1 MLLLTRKQ
9 EVRPGSRSKDP
20 EAGQKENGYE
30 KQWKY
35 FIVIVSEYS
44 KSYDFI

>member
-9 EVRPGSRSKDP
+9 EVRPGVP
-20 EAGQKENGYE
+20 ETGQKENGYG

-35 FIVIVSEYS
+35 FIVIVPEYR
-44 KSYDFI
+44 KSYDSI